1 MKYLFLT
8 LILVLTSCSLDKKS
22 AYWNE
27 DSINK
32 TIEDKKLSKIKKKT
46 TSFESMTL
54 NDFNLF
60 LKDYADK
67 TDYPDLKN

>member
-46 TSFESMTL
+46 TNFESMTL
-54 NDFNLF
+54 DEFNLF
-60 LKDYADK
+60 LKEYADK

>member
-8 LILVLTSCSLDKKS
+8 LILVLTSCSLDKNS
-22 AYWNE
+22 AYWNK

>member
-1 MKYLFLT
+1 VKYLFLT
-8 LILVLTSCSLDKKS
+8 LILVLTSCSLDKNS
-22 AYWNE
+22 AYWNK

-46 TSFESMTL
+46 TNFESMTL
-54 NDFNLF
+54 DEFNLF
-60 LKDYADK
+60 LKEYADK

>member
-8 LILVLTSCSLDKKS
+8 LILVLTSCSLDKNS
-22 AYWNE
+22 AYWNK

-46 TSFESMTL
+46 TNFESMTL
-54 NDFNLF
+54 DEFNLF
-60 LKDYADK
+60 LKEYADK

>member
-1 MKYLFLT
+1 VKYLFLT
-8 LILVLTSCSLDKKS
+8 LILVLTSCSLDKNS
-22 AYWNE
+22 AYWNK

>member
-32 TIEDKKLSKIKKKT
+32 TIEDKKLSKVDKKIKD
-46 TSFESMTL
+46 FPIMTF
-54 NDFNLF
+54 DEFNLS
-60 LKDYADK
+60 LKEYGSKA
-67 TDYPDLKN
+67 DYPDINN